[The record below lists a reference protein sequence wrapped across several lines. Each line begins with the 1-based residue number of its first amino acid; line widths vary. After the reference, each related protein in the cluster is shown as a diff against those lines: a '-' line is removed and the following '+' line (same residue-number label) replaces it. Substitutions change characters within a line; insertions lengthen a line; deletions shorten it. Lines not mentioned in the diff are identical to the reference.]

1 MAFASGG
8 RVTPHHTIR
17 IDPLTALR
25 MGMRRRQAG
34 TEPAGTGEY
43 NNFYP
48 KEGHFACGACEA
60 PLYSAT
66 SKFKDSGW
74 IAFDKCFHT
83 PDGVCNVGVK
93 PDFGACCG
101 GWGGVGLGMVTE
113 RRSVGASMD
122 TGESLVGG
130 SAGIEAR

>member
-1 MAFASGG
+1 MFGLGG
-8 RVTPHHTIR
+8 GEKKDFPVKKTEDEWRQTLGSAQYRV
-17 IDPLTALR
+17 LR
-25 MGMRRRQAG
+25 KAG

-48 KEGHFACGACEA
+48 KDGHFACGACEA

-83 PDGVCNVGVK
+83 ADGACNVGVK
-93 PDFGACCG
+93 PDFGSVEIICNSCG
-101 GWGGVGLGMVTE
+101 SHLGHVFYGENHTATCE
-113 RRSVGASMD
+113 RH
-122 TGESLVGG
+122 
-130 SAGIEAR
+130 

>member
-1 MAFASGG
+1 VRCCLVSANGLCQCGGMTAHETHGSADATWMASA
-8 RVTPHHTIR
+8 
-17 IDPLTALR
+17 A
-25 MGMRRRQAG
+25 QAG
-34 TEPAGTGEY
+34 TEPAGTGKY

-83 PDGVCNVGVK
+83 ADGACNVGVK
-93 PDFGACCG
+93 PDFGACCSPWQDG
-101 GWGGVGLGMVTE
+101 
-113 RRSVGASMD
+113 RSQAH
-122 TGESLVGG
+122 
-130 SAGIEAR
+130 